1 MSIVSLIV
9 NFVPIIL
16 AIVLHELAHGYAAYR
31 LGDNTA
37 KIYGRLTLNPLKHID
52 PFGSILLP
60 ALLYFSH
67 AGFMFGW
74 AKPVPVNFNNLKNS
88 KRDLII
94 VSAAGIVTN
103 LVLAIISALLLKAV
117 SFLPQSTIQ
126 GILGLF
132 LLNMVV
138 FNVVLAIFNALP
150 IPPLDGSK
158 ILFGWVNK
166 PWAQRYVNSERAGLI
181 AIVLLAFILP
191 AVGQSLGFDLN
202 IFGIILLKSAKFIL
216 SFLL

>member
-52 PFGSILLP
+52 PFGSLLLP

-166 PWAQRYVNSERAGLI
+166 PWAQRYVNSERDGLI

>member
-166 PWAQRYVNSERAGLI
+166 PWTQRYVNSERAGLI

>member
-1 MSIVSLIV
+1 MSMVSLIV

-37 KIYGRLTLNPLKHID
+37 KICGRLTLNPLKHVD
-52 PFGSILLP
+52 LFGTILLP
-60 ALLYFSH
+60 ALLYFSQ

-74 AKPVPVNFNNLKNS
+74 AKPVPVNFNNLRRS

-94 VSAAGIVTN
+94 VASAGIVTN
-103 LVLAIISALLLKAV
+103 LALAVVSAVLLKFI
-117 SFLPQSTIQ
+117 SILPQSTAQ
-126 GILGLF
+126 GVIGLF

-158 ILFGWVNK
+158 ILFGWIK
-166 PWAQRYVNSERAGLI
+166 KTWAQKYISAERQGLA
-181 AIVLLAFILP
+181 AIVLIAFILP
-191 AVGQSLGFDLN
+191 AVGGRFGFDLN
-202 IFGIILLKSAKFIL
+202 FFGMLLIKGAKFIL
-216 SFLL
+216 SILL

>member
-166 PWAQRYVNSERAGLI
+166 PWAQRYVNSERDGLI

>member
-103 LVLAIISALLLKAV
+103 LVLAIISALLLKTI

>member
-103 LVLAIISALLLKAV
+103 LVLAIISALLLKAI

-166 PWAQRYVNSERAGLI
+166 PWAQRYVNSERDGLI
-181 AIVLLAFILP
+181 AIVLFAFILP

>member
-52 PFGSILLP
+52 PFGSLLLP

-181 AIVLLAFILP
+181 AIVLFAFILP

>member
-9 NFVPIIL
+9 NFIPIIL

-52 PFGSILLP
+52 LFGSILLP

-94 VSAAGIVTN
+94 VSAAGIITN
-103 LVLAIISALLLKAV
+103 LLLAIISAFLLNII
-117 SFLPQSTIQ
+117 SFLPQSTTQ
-126 GILGLF
+126 GIIGLF

-138 FNVVLAIFNALP
+138 FNVVLAVFNALP

-158 ILFGWVNK
+158 ILFGWINK
-166 PWAQRYVNSERAGLI
+166 PWAQKYVNSEKAGLI
-181 AIVLLAFILP
+181 VIVLLAFILP
-191 AVGQSLGFDLN
+191 SIGRGFGIDWN
-202 IFGIILLKSAKFIL
+202 IFGFILLKSAKFIL